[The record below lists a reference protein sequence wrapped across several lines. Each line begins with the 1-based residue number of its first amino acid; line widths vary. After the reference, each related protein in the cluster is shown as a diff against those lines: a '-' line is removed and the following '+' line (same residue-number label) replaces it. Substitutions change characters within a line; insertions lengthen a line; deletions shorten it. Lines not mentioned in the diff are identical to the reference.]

1 MTETPPSRPGAGAGR
16 APGPAEGTAPEGTA
30 PEVGRGLIVAD
41 LVGTVALVAVTV
53 VAASVDADLAV
64 AANLAV
70 SGLLFVA
77 GCVAFAVGF
86 VRAAGRSRTEIVDL
100 AGLFYLTGSAPR
112 RTRRVL
118 LGLWFVQIG
127 VVTVTITAIEPPFGV
142 MAPVWG
148 IGMLTA
154 WGARHGTFPARTV
167 PGGPGR
173 RSAPE

>member
-1 MTETPPSRPGAGAGR
+1 MTDRADGAGVGR
-16 APGPAEGTAPEGTA
+16 EVDPERGA
-30 PEVGRGLIVAD
+30 AADPEAGRGLVVVD
-41 LVGTVALVAVTV
+41 LIGTVALVLVTIL
-53 VAASVDADLAV
+53 AALVDADLAV

-70 SGLLFVA
+70 SGVLFVG
-77 GCVAFAVGF
+77 GCVAFAIGF
-86 VRAAGRSRTEIVDL
+86 LRAAARSRTEVVDL

-112 RTRRVL
+112 RTRRTL

-127 VVTVTITAIEPPFGV
+127 VVTVTVTAIDPPFGV

-148 IGMLTA
+148 IGVLTA
-154 WGARHGTFPARTV
+154 WGARHGTFPSRPA